1 MGIALGIGA
10 GIGVG
15 DCSGS
20 GLKGWLDR
28 WDATSASVSVS
39 KREAYLAKTMVEGD
53 AAQWLLGDADDD
65 ATPEQRAFYA
75 FLAESSQRYIREHKN
90 P

>member
-1 MGIALGIGA
+1 MGIAFGIGA

-39 KREAYLAKTMVEGD
+39 KREAYLAKTMVKNTRL
-53 AAQWLLGDADDD
+53 AANTAVTMANHLIH
-65 ATPEQRAFYA
+65 R
-75 FLAESSQRYIREHKN
+75 ESFMRNHK
-90 P
+90 

>member
-1 MGIALGIGA
+1 MGIAFGIGA

-39 KREAYLAKTMVEGD
+39 KREAYLANTMVKNTR
-53 AAQWLLGDADDD
+53 AAVNTAVAIENHLIH
-65 ATPEQRAFYA
+65 R
-75 FLAESSQRYIREHKN
+75 ESFMQKHR
-90 P
+90 